1 MKRVQASNGL
11 SLVVMSEQKW
21 KEIEYAIDSGD
32 TQTLQKL
39 VATER
44 EKAREYE
51 AETETIE
58 NLKEQIESGQ
68 SSQRPKSAS
77 HMMYNMQYDSM
88 DRGQLMDM
96 VSKFAKENRIP
107 VNALRFAVQN
117 IADDYTVHY
126 EAQYNEDVRKFINE
140 GDKGAMLT
148 YDDEMANNRMQAVEN
163 KKNDLIQEAG
173 PIETV
178 KNSFDDTELNAK
190 AEREAEY

>member
-1 MKRVQASNGL
+1 MKRVQTSNGL

-58 NLKEQIESGQ
+58 NLKEQIESEQ

-173 PIETV
+173 PIETL